1 MLIKLVL
8 SIFERPILAVITRRC
23 YLSHFHIPVHGVS
36 NFFLLLFL
44 LPDKP
49 CGHPGDTEFG
59 SFELTSGSEF
69 VFGARVEYRCNEG

>member
-1 MLIKLVL
+1 M
-8 SIFERPILAVITRRC
+8 
-23 YLSHFHIPVHGVS
+23 HGVI
-36 NFFLLLFL
+36 NFFLLLLL

>member
-1 MLIKLVL
+1 M
-8 SIFERPILAVITRRC
+8 
-23 YLSHFHIPVHGVS
+23 YGVS
-36 NFFLLLFL
+36 NYFFFLF

-69 VFGARVEYRCNEG
+69 VFGARVEYRCNDG